1 MTSLDAESPVDGAF
15 VESSLD
21 MEPLGKTVRVRGGL
35 WSERAGIVNIGLE
48 GMMILGTWG
57 AAFGAIHGGPWMG
70 IVGAMVCGAVGG
82 LVHALATV
90 TFGVDHIVSGVALNI
105 VALGV
110 ASYLA
115 ARFFGE
121 LEGGSDVQSPPLPS
135 LPRVGIPGISDPLKS
150 VEDKGWFFVS
160 ELAALLRAA
169 TTNLSILTVIALL
182 LIVGTWWLL
191 WRTPFGLRVRSCGES
206 PVAAETLGVNVYLY
220 KYVAVTASGALAG
233 LGGGFLAM
241 VASNAYRES
250 QTDGRGYIGLAAM
263 IFGNWRPGGVLMGSG
278 LFGFMDALQLRGG
291 GDAIHALLL
300 LIAVLLVGLGLWH
313 VLRPQRYVHGTI
325 AVAIGVAVGV
335 IFVITETVPGDVTR
349 FAPHLTTLL
358 VLAFASQ
365 RLRMPAANGKVYRR
379 GEGH

>member
-1 MTSLDAESPVDGAF
+1 MY
-15 VESSLD
+15 
-21 MEPLGKTVRVRGGL
+21 KR
-35 WSERAGIVNIGLE
+35 
-48 GMMILGTWG
+48 
-57 AAFGAIHGGPWMG
+57 
-70 IVGAMVCGAVGG
+70 
-82 LVHALATV
+82 
-90 TFGVDHIVSGVALNI
+90 
-105 VALGV
+105 
-110 ASYLA
+110 
-115 ARFFGE
+115 
-121 LEGGSDVQSPPLPS
+121 Q
-135 LPRVGIPGISDPLKS
+135 
-150 VEDKGWFFVS
+150 
-160 ELAALLRAA
+160 ALLRAA

-300 LIAVLLVGLGLWH
+300 LIAVLLVGLGLWQ
-313 VLRPQRYVHGTI
+313 VLRRQRYVQGTI
-325 AVAIGVAVGV
+325 AFAIGVAVGV

-365 RLRMPAANGKVYRR
+365 RLRMPAANGKIYRR